1 MGKNEDKIIDVQIV
15 ATVLFIVS
23 LCVSLL
29 LTYNDK
35 YKNVYGKGFIDNETN
50 YKISVLN
57 RILVVILSF
66 VFLYVNYSNKEI
78 AKNKGQ
84 KTKPFQLQIMASE
97 LSILAALIVTYV
109 VINSGEYSLVTSI
122 ENPGL

>member
-1 MGKNEDKIIDVQIV
+1 MYKNEEKIIDIQIV
-15 ATVLFIVS
+15 ATILFIVS
-23 LCVSLL
+23 LTISLV

-35 YKNVYGKGFIDNETN
+35 YKTKYGKGFFNNETN

-109 VINSGEYSLVTSI
+109 FINSG
-122 ENPGL
+122 

>member
-66 VFLYVNYSNKEI
+66 VFLYVNYSNKQI
-78 AKNKGQ
+78 AKNKGENTQ
-84 KTKPFQLQIMASE
+84 PFNLQIMASE

-109 VINSGEYSLVTSI
+109 VINSGEYSIITSI

>member
-1 MGKNEDKIIDVQIV
+1 MYKNEEKIIDIQII
-15 ATVLFIVS
+15 ATILFIVS
-23 LCVSLL
+23 LTISLV

-35 YKNVYGKGFIDNETN
+35 YKTKYGKGFFNNETN

>member
-1 MGKNEDKIIDVQIV
+1 MYKNEEKIIDIQIV
-15 ATVLFIVS
+15 ATILFIVS
-23 LCVSLL
+23 LTISLL

-35 YKNVYGKGFIDNETN
+35 YKTKYGKGFFNNETN

>member
-1 MGKNEDKIIDVQIV
+1 MYKNEEKIIDIQIV
-15 ATVLFIVS
+15 ATLLFIVS
-23 LCVSLL
+23 LTISLV

-35 YKNVYGKGFIDNETN
+35 YKTKYDKGFFNNETN

>member
-1 MGKNEDKIIDVQIV
+1 MYKNEEKIIDIQIV
-15 ATVLFIVS
+15 ATILFIVS
-23 LCVSLL
+23 LTISLV

-35 YKNVYGKGFIDNETN
+35 YKTKYGKGFFNNETN

>member
-1 MGKNEDKIIDVQIV
+1 MQGNEEKIIDIQII
-15 ATVLFIVS
+15 ATILFIGS

-35 YKNVYGKGFIDNETN
+35 YKNIYGNGLLDNQTI
-50 YKISVLN
+50 YIISVLN
-57 RILVVILSF
+57 RIIVVILSL
-66 VFLYVNYSNKEI
+66 VFLYINYINKEI
-78 AKNKGQ
+78 AKNKGSN
-84 KTKPFQLQIMASE
+84 TKAFDLQIMASE

-109 VINSGEYSLVTSI
+109 VINSGEYSIITSI

>member
-1 MGKNEDKIIDVQIV
+1 MYKNEEKIIDIQIV
-15 ATVLFIVS
+15 ATILFIVS
-23 LCVSLL
+23 LTISLV

-35 YKNVYGKGFIDNETN
+35 YKNKYGKGFFNNETN